1 MTTVHVIDDDEAIR
15 SALSLLLRSGGHDA
29 ITFDSSESYLNTAPD
44 DPDACLVLDMQMPG
58 MSGLQLMDQLASR
71 GPLPPIIML
80 TGHGDIPIAVAAMKR
95 GALDF
100 LEKPFE
106 DTALLG
112 LIDRATA
119 LIEQRRDERRQH
131 DRHSE
136 VLAQLTPREKEIME
150 RVVKGQSNKV
160 IAIDLDISERTVEIH
175 RGRVMK
181 KIGVR
186 SVAELV
192 QYSLQQGTDASRP
205 V

>member
-1 MTTVHVIDDDEAIR
+1 MTTIHVIDDDEAIR
-15 SALSLLLRSGGHDA
+15 LALSLLLQSAGHEPV
-29 ITFDSSESYLNTAPD
+29 TFDSSETYLRTVPA
-44 DPDACLVLDMQMPG
+44 DPDACLVLDLQMPG
-58 MSGLQLMDQLASR
+58 LSGLDLMDELAKR
-71 GPLPPIIML
+71 GPLLPIIML
-80 TGHGDIPIAVAAMKR
+80 TGHGDVPMAVAAMKR

-119 LIEQRRDERRQH
+119 LLDQRRGERQVHDQH
-131 DRHSE
+131 AQ
-136 VLAQLTPREKEIME
+136 VLAQLTPREREIME

-160 IAIDLDISERTVEIH
+160 IAIELDISERTVEIH

-192 QYSLQQGTDASRP
+192 QYTLHQAGEPPRQG
-205 V
+205 